1 MVAILPLVVGAAA
14 GGHWLVDPPSTPVT
28 VTNAVMGGRDAVIMA
43 NGLVSRT
50 FLMTPNWA
58 TWSMEVG
65 GEDLLRAVQPE
76 ASFELDGSVSPAL
89 RTLSPRPTFQL
100 LTPHRQE
107 TVNATLLT
115 VGGVNG
121 TSNFAFKNSS
131 DPLSVAQLS
140 YTYRSHRT
148 VPIAKR
154 FEWVPGSR
162 FSEEAPWPPLG
173 LGLEV
178 QFDPPSAGLPSVNI
192 TYEMYQGLPVM
203 SKKVT
208 LGAVKSG
215 CHRVRGLM
223 VERLAMQETHLGRNN
238 HFDTDCELP
247 RYRWRLSCI
256 LLISL
261 LSGAWFQ
268 GSRISLFTSF
278 ARQPQYP
285 CQTGRDG
292 WVAGCSGGAG
302 VFGIIK
308 DPDYKTS
315 YQFAWPSL
323 LVAGLSAEPA
333 CSVRLPCVE

>member
-14 GGHWLVDPPSTPVT
+14 AGHWLVDPPSTPVT
-28 VTNAVMGGRDAVIMA
+28 IKADAVVGGRPAVVVTN
-43 NGLVSRT
+43 GLITRT
-50 FLMTPNWA
+50 FLTSPNWA

-76 ASFELDGSVSPAL
+76 ASFELDGSVRPAPEDPL
-89 RTLSPRPTFQL
+89 TPPHHSQQ

-140 YTYRSHRT
+140 YTYRAHRT

-178 QFDPPSAGLPSVNI
+178 QFEPPSADLPSVNI

-208 LGAVKSG
+208 LGAATSG

-247 RYRWRLSCI
+247 RYRWRLGCI
-256 LLISL
+256 LLKMAAISL
-261 LSGAWFQ
+261 CVRGVVP
-268 GSRISLFTSF
+268 R
-278 ARQPQYP
+278 
-285 CQTGRDG
+285 
-292 WVAGCSGGAG
+292 VADLALH
-302 VFGIIK
+302 
-308 DPDYKTS
+308 
-315 YQFAWPSL
+315 L
-323 LVAGLSAEPA
+323 LCTAAPIPL
-333 CSVRLPCVE
+333 